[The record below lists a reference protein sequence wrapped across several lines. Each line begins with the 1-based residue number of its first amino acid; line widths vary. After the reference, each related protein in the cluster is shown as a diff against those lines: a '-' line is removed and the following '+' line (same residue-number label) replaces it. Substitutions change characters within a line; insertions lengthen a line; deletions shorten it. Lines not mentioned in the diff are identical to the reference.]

1 MHERDQRGKT
11 VRGRI
16 SPTSTAAALPASFQR
31 LVLAWAGSLTG
42 DGLRVIALPLL
53 AVSVNPSAAAVA
65 AVAVASTLPW
75 LLVAIPAGALVDRL
89 NPAKVMAAAHLVR
102 ALLTIVLVALV
113 VTGGVTIALLCAV
126 GFAITSAE
134 TFADGSAQSLLVR
147 IVPRPHLERANARF
161 VTVETLALDLAG
173 PLAAG
178 VLFLAAP
185 WAPFAVSAGCFLVA
199 AATVGTIRAPV
210 IPGRTSA
217 PARVRDM
224 APAEHG
230 DPISTETVSSETV
243 SSENV
248 SSETVSSE
256 TVTTETVGTATLGAV
271 PVVAVAGTGDAGTG
285 DVGASDVGIGDVGAA
300 DVASGDSGDSAIRE
314 EATGFGASASAKDP
328 SANRSGPFA
337 PIRAG
342 LARLISDQVLRVLVI
357 TVAIMVIANASTDA
371 VLVLYGTETLGMS
384 EAFYPTLLVAYSI
397 GTLIAATLVGRRN
410 SRLRGGQVMMVA
422 LFGISAT
429 MFVLGFFPNV
439 VAALIAY
446 AVMGLAGGTWNVLS
460 ATRRQR
466 RTPHAMIGR
475 VSSAFRVV
483 AWGVIPIGAAVGGL
497 VGERFGVTSVFV
509 LAGSVIAVLGL
520 FVVRSFVTTEP
531 DQQPASR

>member
-1 MHERDQRGKT
+1 M
-11 VRGRI
+11 
-16 SPTSTAAALPASFQR
+16 
-31 LVLAWAGSLTG
+31 
-42 DGLRVIALPLL
+42 
-53 AVSVNPSAAAVA
+53 
-65 AVAVASTLPW
+65 
-75 LLVAIPAGALVDRL
+75 
-89 NPAKVMAAAHLVR
+89 
-102 ALLTIVLVALV
+102 
-113 VTGGVTIALLCAV
+113 
-126 GFAITSAE
+126 
-134 TFADGSAQSLLVR
+134 
-147 IVPRPHLERANARF
+147 
-161 VTVETLALDLAG
+161 
-173 PLAAG
+173 
-178 VLFLAAP
+178 
-185 WAPFAVSAGCFLVA
+185 
-199 AATVGTIRAPV
+199 
-210 IPGRTSA
+210 
-217 PARVRDM
+217 
-224 APAEHG
+224 
-230 DPISTETVSSETV
+230 
-243 SSENV
+243 
-248 SSETVSSE
+248 
-256 TVTTETVGTATLGAV
+256 
-271 PVVAVAGTGDAGTG
+271 
-285 DVGASDVGIGDVGAA
+285 
-300 DVASGDSGDSAIRE
+300 
-314 EATGFGASASAKDP
+314 
-328 SANRSGPFA
+328 
-337 PIRAG
+337 
-342 LARLISDQVLRVLVI
+342 ISDQVLRVLVI

-531 DQQPASR
+531 DQQPASL